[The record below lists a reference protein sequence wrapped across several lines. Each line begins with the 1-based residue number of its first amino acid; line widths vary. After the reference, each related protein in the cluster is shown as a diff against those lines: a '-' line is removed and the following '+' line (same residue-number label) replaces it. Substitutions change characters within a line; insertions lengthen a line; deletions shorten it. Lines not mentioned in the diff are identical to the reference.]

1 MKPFLKLQSMPEVL
15 AQLANFSGQG
25 KTEEVSL
32 DESLGRYLAG
42 DLIADQD
49 VPGFCRSTVDGY
61 AVRAQDVFGAGE
73 SQPALLELAEA
84 CRMGVR
90 CTQRLEPGQAAPI
103 LTGGM
108 LPEGSDAV
116 VMLEYSRPA
125 GKSLVELTRS
135 VAPGDNVLARD
146 EDVALGMLCLKR
158 GLRLRPQDVGLL
170 AALGR
175 TRVAVA
181 QRPRVAIVSTGDEVV
196 PAEATPAPGQI
207 RDVNS
212 HSIAALCREEGAQV
226 EFAGIVRDDACG
238 LRDMVEK
245 LCRNFDVVLVSGGS
259 SAGMRDHTLDAFCQ
273 GEESELLCHG
283 VALSPGKPF
292 ILARRGQV
300 CLMGL
305 PGHVT
310 SALVC
315 ARCFVRPLLRRL
327 QGGQIDFLEGRVLA
341 RLSRPIASAQGRR
354 DYIRVA
360 LEPLESEEICQ
371 DRVSVFWRAVPL
383 TTPSG
388 CISSLTGAAGLV
400 VCPEQSEGLYE
411 GELVQ
416 VELLR

>member
-1 MKPFLKLQSMPEVL
+1 MP
-15 AQLANFSGQG
+15 
-25 KTEEVSL
+25 L
-32 DESLGRYLAG
+32 DESLGRYLAE
-42 DLIADQD
+42 DLVSDQD
-49 VPGFCRSTVDGY
+49 VPGFCRSTVDGF

-73 SQPALLELAEA
+73 SQPALLELAES

-90 CTQRLEPGQAAPI
+90 VTQSLEPGQAAPI

-108 LPEGSDAV
+108 LPKGSDAV

-125 GKSLVELTRS
+125 GNDLIELTRS

-146 EDVALGMLCLKR
+146 EDVAEGML
-158 GLRLRPQDVGLL
+158 
-170 AALGR
+170 
-175 TRVAVA
+175 
-181 QRPRVAIVSTGDEVV
+181 RPRVAIISTGDEVV
-196 PAEATPAPGQI
+196 PCDTTPAPGQI

-212 HSIAALCREEGAQV
+212 HSIAALCREEGAEV
-226 EFAGIVRDDACG
+226 EFAGILRDDEGA
-238 LRDMVEK
+238 LRDRVDD
-245 LCRNFDVVLVSGGS
+245 LCRDFDVVLVSGGS

-292 ILARRGQV
+292 ILARRGRV

-327 QGGQIDFLEGRVLA
+327 QGGDANVLQGFVLA

-354 DYIRVA
+354 DYIRVT
-360 LEPLESEEICQ
+360 LEPMEREGVC
-371 DRVSVFWRAVPL
+371 DRVEVSFLAVPV
-383 TTPSG
+383 TAPSG
-388 CISSLTGAAGLV
+388 CISSLTRADGLV

-411 GELVQ
+411 GELIE